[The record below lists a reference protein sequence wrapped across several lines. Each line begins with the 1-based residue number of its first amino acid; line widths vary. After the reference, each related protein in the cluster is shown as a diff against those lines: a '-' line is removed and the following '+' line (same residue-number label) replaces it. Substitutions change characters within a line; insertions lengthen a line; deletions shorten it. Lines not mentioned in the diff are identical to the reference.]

1 MTTMNFNKEE
11 VRELVKANRHNHI
24 TTTYYLILKKHIK
37 LGKISVADLSSDE
50 YMKYINDPKNLLEN
64 IGKYLAEKNDKNK
77 KIGNFFLIIF
87 LFAKNFL

>member
-1 MTTMNFNKEE
+1 MIIMNFNKDE

-64 IGKYLAEKNDKNK
+64 IGKYLPEKNDKNK
-77 KIGNFFLIIF
+77 KIGNFFY
-87 LFAKNFL
+87 